1 MKKTISLLSLTL
13 LLFITT
19 QSHAQVTFGA
29 KAGLNIANM
38 SISGTLASNEEI
50 KSMAS
55 FHVGVIADIGITK
68 EFFIEPG
75 ILLSGKGCKDN
86 LTEQIGQASIIS
98 TGSIKPLYIEIPIN
112 AMYVVDLNGVKLQI
126 FAGPYFGFGVS
137 GNINLDYSSSG
148 ALPTGYTLPAS
159 SSTAI
164 KFGTDATNDNLK
176 MLDIGLNFGAGVEYN
191 KMLFR
196 IQYGLG
202 LTNLNPDTSS
212 GADTEKNKVFGI
224 SVGYMFGK

>member
-38 SISGTLASNEEI
+38 SISGTLASGED
-50 KSMAS
+50 KSAIAS

-75 ILLSGKGCKDN
+75 ILLSGKGYKDKI
-86 LTEQIGQASIIS
+86 TEPIGQASVIT
-98 TGSIKPLYIEIPIN
+98 TGTMKPLYIEIPIN
-112 AMYVVDLNGVKLQI
+112 AMYVADLKAVKLQI
-126 FAGPYFGFGVS
+126 FAGPCFGFGVT

-164 KFGTDATNDNLK
+164 KFGTDANTDNLK
-176 MLDIGLNFGAGVEYN
+176 MLDIGLNFGVGVEYN
-191 KMLFR
+191 NILFR
-196 IQYGLG
+196 IQYGLD
-202 LTNLNPDTSS
+202 LTNINPNTAS
-212 GADTEKNKVFGI
+212 GEPTVKNNVFGI

>member
-1 MKKTISLLSLTL
+1 MKKTISLFVFLTVLFLS
-13 LLFITT
+13 T

-38 SISGTLASNEEI
+38 STSATLASGET
-50 KSMAS
+50 KSAIAS

-68 EFFIEPG
+68 EFVIEPG
-75 ILLSGKGCKDN
+75 LFLSGKGFKDE
-86 LTEQIGQASIIS
+86 TTMPIGQATETM

-112 AMYVVDLNGVKLQI
+112 AMYVADLKVVKLQI

-137 GNINLDYSSSG
+137 GNINMDYSSSG
-148 ALPTGYTLPAS
+148 TLPTGYSLPAS

-176 MLDIGLNFGAGVEYN
+176 MLDIGLNFGVGVEYN

-202 LTNLNPDTSS
+202 LTNINTDNSS
-212 GADTEKNKVFGI
+212 GADTYKNNVFGI